1 MRFRENIK
9 YEEMDREVEQLQRRI
24 CFRTVTEQD
33 RVRMREIVE
42 NTEYLRYIQ
51 RRTRAYNEQVRK
63 YGQIVFDL

>member
-1 MRFRENIK
+1 MRFRENVK
-9 YEEMDREVEQLQRRI
+9 YEAMDREVEQLQRRI

-51 RRTRAYNEQVRK
+51 RRTRAYHEQVRK